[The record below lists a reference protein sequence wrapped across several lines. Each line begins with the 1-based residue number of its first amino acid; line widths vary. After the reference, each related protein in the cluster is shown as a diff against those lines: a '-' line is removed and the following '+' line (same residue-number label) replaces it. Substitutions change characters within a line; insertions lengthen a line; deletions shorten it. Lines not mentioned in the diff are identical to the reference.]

1 MAKPFPRT
9 IEAIMFWRRTKFVVT
24 IGNLLRAGQS
34 IAVECKECGVT
45 SRIAASDTPFPDK
58 MELQIAQR
66 LLPCPNCGELNG
78 DGPETV
84 LLRPDVH

>member
-1 MAKPFPRT
+1 
-9 IEAIMFWRRTKFVVT
+9 MFMWRKKTVVT
-24 IGNLLRAGQS
+24 IGSLSDAGQS
-34 IAVECKECGVT
+34 IAVECKACGVT
-45 SRIAASDTPFPDK
+45 SHIEPSDTPFPAK

-78 DGPETV
+78 DGPDTV